1 MESVRKKE
9 GISAAIDRVSTG
21 MHANVRGCV
30 QRAYGQ
36 DQSYRVRGNVC
47 QLNETVGTGDEIR
60 AEVAVKRT
68 GHDFVVLRGLEAL
81 LCHVAIDG
89 VLR

>member
-1 MESVRKKE
+1 MHGHARRTCEEACNGRTCK
-9 GISAAIDRVSTG
+9 ID
-21 MHANVRGCV
+21 
-30 QRAYGQ
+30 AYGQ
-36 DQSYRVRGNVC
+36 DRSYRVGGNVC

-60 AEVAVKRT
+60 AKVAMKRT
-68 GHDFVVLRGLEAL
+68 GHDFVVLRCLEAL

>member
-1 MESVRKKE
+1 MHVSE
-9 GISAAIDRVSTG
+9 GTCN
-21 MHANVRGCV
+21 MHGHARRTCEEACNGRTDKMD
-30 QRAYGQ
+30 AYGQ
-36 DQSYRVRGNVC
+36 DGSYRIGGNVS
-47 QLNETVGTGDEIR
+47 QLNETVGTADEIR

-89 VLR
+89 VR